1 MKKQKG
7 STRIKTIPKKVRF
20 FVNQNDAER
29 RDYGTGIMTRSPEVL
44 QSRSQKETTM
54 QKTSPEIS
62 ELKKR
67 IEGNLKRKIR
77 TPNDFI
83 FLVGAVWERT
93 HQTISPTTLK
103 RLWGYIDGADETRD
117 STLHILSN
125 FLGFDNWDAFVEE
138 ISQGSGSDPVTSFHI
153 KADDLR
159 PNDRVFVSWKPDRRC
174 TFRYLGN
181 QQFIVEQAENSKLKV
196 GNTFYASLFI
206 LGEPLYLS
214 DLVQGN
220 NLPLAFVVGNKDGLC
235 ELEKR

>member
-1 MKKQKG
+1 
-7 STRIKTIPKKVRF
+7 
-20 FVNQNDAER
+20 
-29 RDYGTGIMTRSPEVL
+29 
-44 QSRSQKETTM
+44 M

-67 IEGNLKRKIR
+67 IEDNLKRKMR

-93 HQTISPTTLK
+93 RQTISPTTLK

-117 STLHILSN
+117 STHILSN
-125 FLGFDNWDAFVEE
+125 FLGFDNWDAFVKE
-138 ISQGSGSDPVTSFHI
+138 ISQDSGSDPVISFHI
-153 KADDLR
+153 KADDL
-159 PNDRVFVSWKPDRRC
+159 NVDDRGFVSWKPDRRC

-214 DLVQGN
+214 DLVQGKN
-220 NLPLAFVVGNKDGLC
+220 PPVAFVVGNREGLC
-235 ELEKR
+235 EVKVN

>member
-1 MKKQKG
+1 
-7 STRIKTIPKKVRF
+7 
-20 FVNQNDAER
+20 
-29 RDYGTGIMTRSPEVL
+29 
-44 QSRSQKETTM
+44 M

-83 FLVGAVWERT
+83 FLVDAVWERT

-117 STLHILSN
+117 STLHILSM
-125 FLGFDNWDAFVEE
+125 FLGFDNWDAFVKE
-138 ISQGSGSDPVTSFHI
+138 IGQDSGSDPVTSPHI
-153 KADDLR
+153 KADDL
-159 PNDRVFVSWKPDRRC
+159 NLGDRVFVSWKPDRRC
-174 TFRYLGN
+174 TFRYLGS
-181 QQFIVEQAENSKLKV
+181 QKFIVEQAENSKLKV
-196 GNTFYASLFI
+196 GNTFYANLFI

-220 NLPLAFVVGNKDGLC
+220 NLPLAYVVGNKDGLC